1 MPSEVL
7 DCIKSLKKKKAP
19 GHDKI
24 SNNMIQR
31 FPKKTIFTFV
41 KIINLIVKW
50 QYFPQDRKLTL
61 ITPISKPGKPPNKPD
76 SCRPISLLPCFSK
89 ITEVVIIKRINQHL
103 EVNIILIPFQL
114 GFRKHLRTTNQLYRV
129 VENITEDNVLADN
142 SLEVYGKLSVE
153 ESVKAICEK
162 CNETISSPADCEIRA
177 VIKFLNARNVKP
189 AEIYRQVTE
198 VYGEYAISDGMVRK
212 WVRMFNASRTNVH
225 AEARSGRPSVVT
237 DDLVR
242 KVDEAIHE
250 NRRFTMTTLSEAF
263 PQISRAVLFEIVS
276 DRLNYRKLC
285 SRWVPKMLTDVHKTK
300 RLGSALT
307 FLTRYSDEGEN
318 FLNQIVT
325 GDETWVCHFTPES
338 KQQSMEWRHTH
349 SPKKQKFKV
358 TMSSQKI
365 MCTVFWDRKGVLLTE
380 FLPRGETI
388 NAARY
393 CETLTKLRRAIQNK
407 RRGMLSKGIVLL
419 HDNARPHTAGV
430 TQSLIRQF
438 HWEQFD
444 HPPYSPDLAPSDY
457 HLFLHMKR
465 ELGGKCFG
473 SDDDTKNA
481 VESWLSKLAGSF
493 FDDGIQ
499 KLVTRYDKCLII
511 GRNYV

>member
-1 MPSEVL
+1 MSG
-7 DCIKSLKKKKAP
+7 S
-19 GHDKI
+19 G
-24 SNNMIQR
+24 SNPR
-31 FPKKTIFTFV
+31 
-41 KIINLIVKW
+41 
-50 QYFPQDRKLTL
+50 
-61 ITPISKPGKPPNKPD
+61 
-76 SCRPISLLPCFSK
+76 
-89 ITEVVIIKRINQHL
+89 E
-103 EVNIILIPFQL
+103 
-114 GFRKHLRTTNQLYRV
+114 
-129 VENITEDNVLADN
+129 
-142 SLEVYGKLSVE
+142 
-153 ESVKAICEK
+153 
-162 CNETISSPADCEIRA
+162 
-177 VIKFLNARNVKP
+177 
-189 AEIYRQVTE
+189 
-198 VYGEYAISDGMVRK
+198 GMYVC
-212 WVRMFNASRTNVH
+212 RTNVH

-263 PQISRAVLFEIVS
+263 PQISRTVLFEIVS

-300 RLGSALT
+300 RLGSSLT

-438 HWEQFD
+438 HWEHFN

-465 ELGGKCFG
+465 ELGGKRFG

-481 VESWLSKLAGSF
+481 VDSWLSKLAGSF
-493 FDDGIQ
+493 YDDGIQ

-511 GRNYV
+511 GGNYVEK